1 MFVHH
6 PYGNDDPYKRTP
18 TERFPR
24 DPKPGDRVQIGF
36 RGPSMV
42 REAWV
47 EVTSGGATRRVEAQA
62 VGDGLWTADL
72 GSFAS
77 GRVAYVIRAAT
88 GGDRVDAS
96 APMAAGMQQAPEF
109 TFDVGACQRVV
120 GIGAAT
126 QDGALLRVDLVT
138 DGLPAQLQVSFPS
151 SGTCHCQLVVGGR
164 AASASGTDRAVAGT
178 HDRLPIE
185 PEHRSAFTVEDTPER
200 VVVRSDGIVVAF
212 DRATLAWS
220 AALGDG
226 YEPAYRGSVRFT
238 WWAHGDGSVSSVTGR
253 FQIGANERLYGLG
266 ERFVGPDRNG
276 DVWDVRVYEEYKE
289 QGKRTYLPMPFLL
302 SERNYGVW
310 FDVDEPSLFDLRGQT
325 AEVTVEKLVDPHE
338 PLTEVRLP
346 VVVFVKPRAY
356 DVTAAFTALT
366 GPIAVPPKWAFAPW
380 MSDNT
385 WNDQARAT
393 EVLER
398 TIAENVPAGVLVVE
412 AWSDESTFYIFNDA
426 EYDPLPGA
434 SAPRLADF
442 RFGGRW
448 PDPKA
453 FVDACH
459 AAGVRVVLWQIPVS
473 KRLDA
478 PHPQHDRDEAHMLER
493 GFAIANQDGS
503 PYRNKGW
510 WFPEALIVDFT
521 NPEAAAWWFAKRRYL
536 FDELGIDGMKTDGGE
551 HLWGRYLRSHDGR
564 RGLELYNTYAN
575 LYVGAYHRFVQEATD
590 GDGVTF
596 SRAGYTGAQSFPAHW
611 AGDEDST
618 WSAYRASVRAALS
631 AGVGGVSMWSWD
643 IGGFSGDIPGVELY
657 LRATAMATFSPIMQY
672 HAESHGARDRR
683 DRTPWNIAER
693 HRDARALDVYRS
705 YAQLRMRLLDYLY
718 DEAVALSKE
727 GKPLMR
733 YPALEHPE
741 AAEFLVQDPY
751 TYLFGRD
758 LLVAPVVDKGVVTR
772 PVRLPPGSWID
783 VWSGARFVGPVEV
796 VAPAPLERIPVYVRA
811 DSPRASRVLDA
822 VGASFAEDA

>member
-1 MFVHH
+1 MIAHH

-24 DPKPGDRVQIGF
+24 DPKPGERVQIGF
-36 RGPSMV
+36 RGPLGL
-42 REAWV
+42 RQAWV
-47 EVTSGGATRRVEAQA
+47 DVSADGSSRCVEAQA
-62 VGDGLWTADL
+62 LGDGLWTADL
-72 GSFAS
+72 GSFPG
-77 GRVAYVIRAAT
+77 GRVSYVIRAAT
-88 GGDRVDAS
+88 VE
-96 APMAAGMQQAPEF
+96 APGSTAATPEF
-109 TFDVGACQRVV
+109 AFDVGVAQQVV
-120 GIGAAT
+120 GIGPAM
-126 QDGALLRVDLVT
+126 QDGAVLRVELVT
-138 DGLPAQLQVSFPS
+138 DGRPAFLELSFPLA
-151 SGTCHCQLVVGGR
+151 GTCHAQLEVGGQT
-164 AASASGTDRAVAGT
+164 AAVAAT
-178 HDRLPIE
+178 STSEAAARDRLPVE
-185 PEHRSAFTVEDTPER
+185 PEKRRPFTVDDAPER
-200 VVVRSDGIVVAF
+200 LTVRSDGIVVVF
-212 DRATLAWS
+212 DRSTLAWTAS
-220 AALGDG
+220 LPDAN
-226 YEPAYRGSVRFT
+226 EPAFQGSVRFS
-238 WWAHGDGSVSSVTGR
+238 WWAREAGVSSVAAR
-253 FQIGANERLYGLG
+253 FGVGASERLYGLG
-266 ERFVGPDRNG
+266 ERFVDPDRNG

-310 FDVDEPSLFDLRGQT
+310 FDVDEPSLFDLRGQE
-325 AEVTVEKLVDPHE
+325 AEVTVEKLIDPSA
-338 PLTEVRLP
+338 PRTDVRLP
-346 VVVFVKPRAY
+346 MVVFVKSRAY

-393 EVLER
+393 EALER
-398 TIAENVPAGVLVVE
+398 TLAEAVPAGVLVIE

-426 EYDPLPGA
+426 EYDPMPGDA
-434 SAPRLADF
+434 APRLADF

-478 PHPQHDRDEAHMLER
+478 PHAQHDHDEAHMLER
-493 GFAIANQDGS
+493 GFAIANEDGS

-521 NPEAAAWWFAKRRYL
+521 NPAAEAWWFAKRRYL
-536 FDELGIDGMKTDGGE
+536 FEELGIDGMKTDGGE

-575 LYVGAYHRFVQEATD
+575 LYVGAYHRFVQEAT
-590 GDGVTF
+590 GGNGVTF
-596 SRAGYTGAQSFPAHW
+596 SRAGYTGAQAFPAHW

-618 WSAYRASVRAALS
+618 WSAYRASVRAGLS
-631 AGVGGVSMWSWD
+631 AGIGGVSMWSWD

-657 LRATAMATFSPIMQY
+657 LRSTAMATFSPIMQY

-693 HRDARALDVYRS
+693 HRDPRALDVYRA

-718 DEAVALSKE
+718 DEALASSAE

-741 AAEFLVQDPY
+741 AAEFLEQDPY
-751 TYLFGRD
+751 AYLFGRD
-758 LLVAPVVDKGVVTR
+758 LLVAPVVDKGVATR
-772 PVRLPPGSWID
+772 PVRLPPGHWID
-783 VWSGARFVGPVEV
+783 VWSGARFEGPAEIL
-796 VAPAPLERIPVYVRA
+796 ALAPLERIPVYVRA
-811 DSPRASRVLDA
+811 NSPRAQRVLDA
-822 VGASFAEDA
+822 VRGHHETDA